1 MWAIGVITFLLLTG
15 RPPFNG
21 RYKREIRRQ
30 IILDKVSFPKNNSLS
45 TSAKDF
51 VRKLMEKE
59 PEARLCA
66 KEASKHTWLQGS
78 AETEDLGQDLVK
90 SIENYSSISKLKK
103 LIVGMLLR
111 QMTEADHRELK
122 REFDKMDTDRDGFI
136 NLKEMTDYL
145 HKQGGNYEDAKATAS
160 SIIKQF
166 DQDGDNQINE
176 YEWGSARLA
185 TKLGEDSIIKE
196 QFERFDVNG
205 DGYISADELCKFFN
219 LSGDCIKRVIEE
231 VDQNNDGKISFH
243 EFVSEMKEGCLPWEM
258 LSPNIKN
265 QMPELRKE
273 LEDEEMEVE

>member
-1 MWAIGVITFLLLTG
+1 
-15 RPPFNG
+15 
-21 RYKREIRRQ
+21 
-30 IILDKVSFPKNNSLS
+30 
-45 TSAKDF
+45 
-51 VRKLMEKE
+51 
-59 PEARLCA
+59 
-66 KEASKHTWLQGS
+66 
-78 AETEDLGQDLVK
+78 
-90 SIENYSSISKLKK
+90 
-103 LIVGMLLR
+103 
-111 QMTEADHRELK
+111 
-122 REFDKMDTDRDGFI
+122 MDTDRDGLI

-145 HKQGGNYEDAKATAS
+145 HKQGGNYEDFKATAS

-176 YEWGSARLA
+176 YEWWSARLA

-196 QFERFDVNG
+196 LFEKFDVNG
-205 DGYISADELCKFFN
+205 DGHISAVELSKLFKR
-219 LSGDCIKRVIEE
+219 GDFDFIKRVIEE